1 MNKNTMACGCCQTS
15 KATQQFYKSPFD
27 SKVFLPMCK
36 LCAKEKFKSYKQAT
50 GKDSSAMWL
59 ILSELG
65 IPFLSEIWSMVEASQ
80 VLVKPNA
87 DVVMAYLRTLSES
100 GKVVTG
106 FWDSDVMLDQ
116 LMKTS
121 VDRESDKEEMDLSE
135 QQKIWGKFLDSES
148 NLDIE
153 AYELLNSAFD
163 DYTKEVF
170 DMDTNLERRYR
181 DLAKCDLRLR
191 RANESGDGGEIS
203 KAQEA
208 LNKQLALLK
217 MNDFRSTQVDERK
230 KHIDRIAWMIEETE
244 PAEEEDENAYR
255 DIRGYEKIYNSWMRS
270 MRNILAGQR
279 DYPDIPKE
287 EM

>member
-1 MNKNTMACGCCQTS
+1 MVCGCCQTS

-36 LCAKEKFKSYKQAT
+36 LCTKEKFKSYKQT
-50 GKDSSAMWL
+50 LGKDSAAMWL
-59 ILSELG
+59 ILSQLG
-65 IPFLSEIWSMVEASQ
+65 IPFLSEIWSMVEVSQ
-80 VLVKPNA
+80 VLAKPNT

-116 LMKTS
+116 LIDVS
-121 VDRESDKEEMDLSE
+121 VDRESDKEEMDLGE
-135 QQKIWGKFLDSES
+135 QQKIWGKFLDNEG

-153 AYELLNSAFD
+153 AYELLNSAFN

-203 KAQEA
+203 KAQDA
-208 LNKQLALLK
+208 LNKQLNLLK
-217 MNDFRSTQVDERK
+217 MNDFQNNKQSEID
-230 KHIDRIAWMIEETE
+230 KHIERVIWTIENTK
-244 PAEEEDENAYR
+244 PAECEDLNKYKDFSGFGIKWNEM
-255 DIRGYEKIYNSWMRS
+255 MRCLQNLIS
-270 MRNILAGQR
+270 GSRE
-279 DYPDIPKE
+279 YPDVPKDE
-287 EM
+287 K